1 MTNEN
6 NFHLKF
12 RFHALIMNI
21 GVVCYPTYGGS
32 GVIATELGKR
42 LASEGHNIHFITY
55 SRPIRL
61 DLFSENIF
69 YHEVRTPDY
78 PLFETRPY
86 ESALASTM
94 VDVARYHKI
103 DLFHVHYA
111 LPHASVA
118 YLAKQI
124 LHTYGINIP
133 VVVTLHGTDITVVG
147 RDSSFEPVVSFAINQ
162 SDGVT
167 AVSEF
172 LKDATYQSF
181 HVSRD
186 IEVIPNFVDTQ
197 RFRRHQKDHFR
208 KMLTGNGEKILIH
221 TSNFRKVKRVED
233 VIQIFAKVA
242 EKLPSK
248 LIMVG
253 DGPLRKSAEDL
264 VRELQLK
271 DKVYFLGG
279 QDAVEEIYS
288 VGDLFLLPS
297 ESESFGLAALE
308 AMACG
313 VPVIA
318 SEAGGLPEV
327 IDQGKSGYCC
337 TVGDVDC
344 MAQNAL
350 YILSDSAIWQTF
362 SQNARMQA
370 EKFAIEQISP
380 LYERYYEKV
389 MANAGKKAS
398 AGASST
404 S

>member
-1 MTNEN
+1 
-6 NFHLKF
+6 
-12 RFHALIMNI
+12 MNI

-32 GVIATELGKR
+32 GVVATELGKW
-42 LASEGHNIHFITY
+42 LAAQGHNIHFITY

-124 LHTYGINIP
+124 LKTYGLNIP

-147 RDSSFEPVVSFAINQ
+147 KDSSFEPVVSFAINQ

-167 AVSEF
+167 AVSTF
-172 LKDATYQSF
+172 LKEATYQSF
-181 HVSRD
+181 HVTRD
-186 IEVIPNFVDTQ
+186 IEVIPNFVDTH
-197 RFRRHQKDHFR
+197 RFRRHAKEHFR

-233 VIQIFAKVA
+233 VIEIFSKV
-242 EKLPSK
+242 EKELPAK

-253 DGPLRKSAEDL
+253 DGPQRKSAEDL
-264 VRELQLK
+264 VRELGLK

-318 SEAGGLPEV
+318 SDAGGLPEV
-327 IDQGKSGYCC
+327 IQNGNGGYCC
-337 TVGDVDC
+337 KVGDVAC
-344 MAQNAL
+344 MATKAL
-350 YILSDSAIWQTF
+350 YILNNTETWQTF
-362 SQNARMQA
+362 SQKARIQA
-370 EKFAIEQISP
+370 EKFSIEQISP
-380 LYERYYEKV
+380 LYEKHYEKV
-389 MANAGKKAS
+389 MAENKS
-398 AGASST
+398 
-404 S
+404 